1 MPKNRMIRE
10 IQETPDVLQRLI
22 DSEYE
27 RLERYAEWVKR
38 QEFDSI
44 TFVAR
49 GTSDNACLY
58 GRYLVETLLQIPCH
72 LAAPSVVTIYNRAVI
87 APRTLVIGVSQ
98 SGESTDVVEYLAR
111 AKEKGSATM
120 AITNTPS
127 SKITNVADTTFF
139 LHAGKEESVAATK
152 TYTSTLMLLYIF
164 ISLLHGRKTLVESIP
179 EMPGLV
185 ANSLEM
191 EKTIEEHTVRYRF
204 INQAVVLG
212 RGYNFSTAKEAALKL
227 METCYLPAQAF
238 SMADFMHGPI
248 AMIHEGFPTIL
259 FVNGGKM
266 SRPMLELAK
275 NLASK
280 HTESLIFSN
289 TNETKRYAN
298 VHFLLSRGLP
308 EEACPISY
316 IVPVQLFCYYLSVL
330 RGQDPDNPKY
340 LSKITRTR

>member
-1 MPKNRMIRE
+1 MTKNRMIRE
-10 IQETPDVLQRLI
+10 IKETPDVLQRLI
-22 DSEYE
+22 ETEYE
-27 RLERYAEWVKR
+27 RLERYAEWVKH
-38 QEFDSI
+38 QDFQSI

-72 LAAPSVVTIYNRAVI
+72 LAAPSVVTIYKKAVI
-87 APRTLVIGVSQ
+87 APNSLVIGVSQ
-98 SGESTDVVEYLAR
+98 SGESTDVVEYMAR

-120 AITNTPS
+120 ALTNTPGS
-127 SKITNVADTTFF
+127 IITKVADTTFF

-152 TYTSTLMLLYIF
+152 TYSSTLMLLYMF
-164 ISLLHGRKTLVESIP
+164 IGLLNGRKTLVESIP
-179 EMPGLV
+179 EIPGLV
-185 ANSLEM
+185 TKSLAL
-191 EKTIEEHTVRYRF
+191 EKQIEEQTLRYRF
-204 INQAVVLG
+204 IDQAVVLG
-212 RGYNFSTAKEAALKL
+212 RGYNFATAMEAALKL

-280 HTESLIFSN
+280 NTESLIFSN
-289 TNETKRYAN
+289 TKETKRYAN
-298 VHFLLSRGLP
+298 VHFTLPRGLP
-308 EEACPISY
+308 EEACPITY
-316 IVPVQLFCYYLSVL
+316 IIPVQLFCYYLSVL

-340 LSKITRTR
+340 LNKITRTR